1 MFLVGLWGLQSLSIW
16 VETPCMSK
24 IEILLV
30 LLSFYPK
37 AKTTIS
43 YAFKILQYHK
53 QRRYSKNDKIIQK
66 FWLNVE
72 AFIIEQNLRISKK
85 RFKHHTYLTLIYS
98 VLLLPL
104 FIIQT
109 PYLSVLYFSKSLFQK
124 IDFPTWFLFLFFVYF
139 KLDFHCLNKIKKSSS
154 K

>member
-1 MFLVGLWGLQSLSIW
+1 
-16 VETPCMSK
+16 MSK
-24 IEILLV
+24 IEKLLV
-30 LLSFYPK
+30 LLSFYLIK
-37 AKTTIS
+37 FIRKR
-43 YAFKILQYHK
+43 KQQYHMPSK
-53 QRRYSKNDKIIQK
+53 SYSFIGNLGIPKMIKIIKK
-66 FWLNVE
+66 FWLIVE

-124 IDFPTWFLFLFFVYF
+124 IDFPTWFWFFVYF
-139 KLDFHCLNKIKKSSS
+139 KLDFHCLCSLQKSSS